1 MIKALGPSDRLPAWR
16 SIEVR
21 QEAGGRCTLRLS
33 GHAAELARQSHLV
46 EFAVSLTHEG
56 PFAAAV
62 VVALGADDDMTE
74 LRSALLQSGL
84 LFETGV
90 DGLYGRSGTFE

>member
-1 MIKALGPSDRLPAWR
+1 
-16 SIEVR
+16 
-21 QEAGGRCTLRLS
+21 LRLS

-62 VVALGADDDMTE
+62 VFALGADE
-74 LRSALLQSGL
+74 I
-84 LFETGV
+84 
-90 DGLYGRSGTFE
+90 